1 MKKSTT
7 SKTRNNHN
15 NDRSFKVVEQIHSG
29 RFYDDGDTPL
39 HFKRNNDSLAI
50 CNSIYQLLAKD
61 IHDRID
67 HVPRHGNNLI
77 ELVSSMSNDTSCS
90 IKSRLSEKHSDSLR
104 AIFDNLIPSIFNIQW
119 EASPPIIFYSQA
131 SENVCP
137 THFDRDNSVLLM
149 LNGHKKVFVAHSK
162 IIQTHYSNLYMFT
175 NYSGMHDLIKPFEE
189 SEKGRQTKGWVEI
202 NLSAGDCLYLP
213 KHVVHSIKSAS
224 DTLAVSFQVCFNPH
238 PDSKIPI
245 RLLEMPE

>member
-1 MKKSTT
+1 MKKSTP
-7 SKTRNNHN
+7 SKKRNNNN

-39 HFKRNNDSLAI
+39 HFKRNNDSSVI
-50 CNSIYQLLAKD
+50 CKSMYQLLSKD
-61 IHDRID
+61 IQERID
-67 HVPRHGNNLI
+67 NAPRHGINSI
-77 ELVSSMSNDTSCS
+77 ELVSSMSNDNSCS
-90 IKSRLSEKHSDSLR
+90 IKSRLSEKHSASLR
-104 AIFDNLIPSIFNIQW
+104 HIFDNMIPSIFNIQW
-119 EASPPIIFYSQA
+119 QASPPIIFFSQA

-149 LNGHKKVFVAHSK
+149 LNGQKKVFVAPSK
-162 IIQTHYSNLYMFT
+162 IIHKHYSNLYMLT

-189 SEKGRQTKGWVEI
+189 SKKERQMKGWVEI
-202 NLSAGDCLYLP
+202 DLIAGDCLYLP

-238 PDSKIPI
+238 SDSKTPI
-245 RLLEMPE
+245 RLLEMPK